1 MAKRRSTAT
10 LGGAGKA
17 QDICFAIMPF
27 GGWFDGYYSS
37 IYQPAIND
45 AGLVPKRADDLYRP
59 STIVNDIWAYT
70 RQAKLVLADLSGK
83 NPNVFY
89 ELGLAHALAKPAIL
103 VAETMNDVP
112 FDLRALRVI
121 EYDKNEPNWGESLKE
136 KITKAIREV
145 LSAPLAAVLP
155 AFLEA
160 KPNAEEMER
169 LMAAARATGSPEA
182 EEKAAAECARLAH
195 TTSRIAAGGLQSE
208 TSRRWLDQQYQT
220 WRQATA
226 TTSHDAFLADRACV
240 CMKRFSP
247 HVMSVDFG
255 EIDCAHYGSWSR
267 YVEAIRRTDQ
277 LTWQL
282 WQTAETLPDF
292 RDKTLMLVLPDHGRE
307 LDQPGQSGFI
317 HHGDFYTNQRADEG
331 CRRTWMLAIGPG
343 IKPGQRIDRPVPITA
358 AAATG
363 LRYLGLEASHGAAPP
378 VLDVW

>member
-160 KPNAEEMER
+160 KPNAEKQTLSEHEKKMIEMRQEIDLLTR
-169 LMAAARATGSPEA
+169 ELRSRGDLEHRPMVRSSDEA
-182 EEKAAAECARLAH
+182 ESLLRRFIQMGMPPSMIVREMIDRGVPPGWVEQRMREIEVPPSSRGTRAH
-195 TTSRIAAGGLQSE
+195 TVTSTKSKSAKKAPRKPRPRK
-208 TSRRWLDQQYQT
+208 SR
-220 WRQATA
+220 
-226 TTSHDAFLADRACV
+226 
-240 CMKRFSP
+240 
-247 HVMSVDFG
+247 G
-255 EIDCAHYGSWSR
+255 
-267 YVEAIRRTDQ
+267 
-277 LTWQL
+277 
-282 WQTAETLPDF
+282 
-292 RDKTLMLVLPDHGRE
+292 
-307 LDQPGQSGFI
+307 
-317 HHGDFYTNQRADEG
+317 
-331 CRRTWMLAIGPG
+331 
-343 IKPGQRIDRPVPITA
+343 
-358 AAATG
+358 
-363 LRYLGLEASHGAAPP
+363 
-378 VLDVW
+378 